1 MEILAGKNSAPPCAP
16 PPPENSGNYKG
27 FPHLKKKKSS

>member
-1 MEILAGKNSAPPCAP
+1 MGILAGKNSAPPYVL
-16 PPPENSGNYKG
+16 PPEDAGNYEG

>member
-16 PPPENSGNYKG
+16 PPENSGNYEG